1 MWKGV
6 FGRFWAER
14 WRVVSG
20 GWRGTLSTVMGFGR
34 VIVRMEVVGGGEA
47 GTSMREVLVENVSGM
62 VPSMIQLSGVGE
74 VMEAKRR

>member
-1 MWKGV
+1 
-6 FGRFWAER
+6 
-14 WRVVSG
+14 
-20 GWRGTLSTVMGFGR
+20 
-34 VIVRMEVVGGGEA
+34 MEVVEGGEA